1 MINGVAVSGVTLWR
15 PGGLASSLRWGAFVF
30 SHWEN
35 FWARG
40 HRSTVILPVSAPA
53 AGTPAWSVTMALM
66 LLILSVAS
74 VRPALG
80 RLRLSRPSQASNASA
95 TPSPQSTPA
104 AVSDGISESPTHCPT
119 RFVTAVVS
127 DGRGGVWV
135 SGEDFGIYHGVAVR
149 HDAIGVKAAAKA
161 SRDAGKATP
170 PRFRWQHF
178 DVSNSPGLASNF
190 ITALCVDG
198 QGRLWAGTNRHG
210 LSVFNGKKW
219 KHYNIVTGPLGSH
232 VYALA
237 YDAIASQV
245 WIATENG
252 ISIYQC
258 GQTAGMN
265 PAARRRMVRGRK
277 PLRMLR
283 YAPHTW
289 HYVSAMNG
297 LPPNP
302 DCIAFDSHGNAF
314 VGTQCNGLAIGTPGM
329 ALPVGTLPGQP
340 FAKRKL
346 TWQWRVITGPQHIS
360 QLRTAYGY
368 GLPGNLINC
377 ILVTANNHIYVGTDW
392 GLAYSINDGQSF
404 RYQRGRD
411 YAAKIMGLWHPPR
424 GYRPPTARFLSK
436 LLPGDHITCLAQDAD
451 GNIWIG
457 TWRNGY
463 EVLNPQTGQE
473 FKSEDSPALAK
484 EDGYISQLCPVNES
498 SKLKLMRSDL
508 VVNDRRSGLKIPIQ
522 MNQTMLIG
530 RYGFGVH
537 AFGKV
542 IRKAAAI
549 SRVAWRSLHHRPAI
563 FKLPEKA
570 RPPTERQILSL
581 KAKLALGTK
590 QAGKIRYPFAAG
602 LRDDW
607 TTQGDWTARY
617 GREYALLCTAHY
629 DLDYHVIARNYGEEV
644 HGMVGPHH
652 RKFEAIREW
661 EAWADTDDSRSLYIP
676 QIGHRRQTNWDDHGE
691 TYPITFQGPDV
702 WVRVH
707 LNNPGLY
714 RLSLYF
720 FNKDGHSGADR
731 QRDWRVEIFPLR
743 SRFAPALKVPLLAA
757 RAMPQTRPALRWA
770 AAAMRAAPLAQAR
783 AVDDWGPVYTRF
795 VIAGPGQYMVR
806 IVRGSSVNTEICG
819 IFIDRAAA
827 PRTPFDSKAMT
838 GFGGVDYC
846 PPPISTGPS
855 GSSGSPVIPAIV
867 SLWHVA
873 KRSFGTSG
881 VNIRQYARF
890 MVYRYAVAHHAPSAL
905 LARWRWRLDI
915 WTPADRLLFDKMM
928 NKGFWA
934 MLKGWKGLKEALEKN
949 HDFQSNSGELGH
961 G

>member
-1 MINGVAVSGVTLWR
+1 MPQALALVGGRASR
-15 PGGLASSLRWGAFVF
+15 PLR
-30 SHWEN
+30 S
-35 FWARG
+35 
-40 HRSTVILPVSAPA
+40 
-53 AGTPAWSVTMALM
+53 PAWLFT
-66 LLILSVAS
+66 LLILLAGALHT
-74 VRPALG
+74 RPADAAFSNA
-80 RLRLSRPSQASNASA
+80 RQLRRSQAANAKA
-95 TPSPQSTPA
+95 TRSPQSTPA
-104 AVSDGISESPTHCPT
+104 GASNGISETPTHCPT
-119 RFVTAVVS
+119 RFVTAIVS
-127 DGRGGVWV
+127 DGHGGVWV
-135 SGEDFGIYHGVAVR
+135 SGEDFGIYHGVAAGSNR
-149 HDAIGVKAAAKA
+149 PDAIGVKAAATAAALAKKPP
-161 SRDAGKATP
+161 GM
-170 PRFRWQHF
+170 PRFHWHHF
-178 DVSNSPGLASNF
+178 DVGNSPGLASNF

-198 QGRLWAGTNRHG
+198 QGRLWAGTARHG
-210 LSVFNGKKW
+210 VSVFNGKKW

-232 VYALA
+232 AYALA
-237 YDAIASQV
+237 YNAIANQV

-258 GQTAGMN
+258 GGSVVVRASSLRQSSSAGQR
-265 PAARRRMVRGRK
+265 PA
-277 PLRMLR
+277 PQLPR
-283 YAPHTW
+283 YAAHTW
-289 HYVSAMNG
+289 HYITAMDG

-302 DCIAFDSHGNAF
+302 DCIAFDSHGRAI
-314 VGTQCNGLAIGTPGM
+314 VGTQCNGLAIGTPAI

-340 FAKRKL
+340 FAKRKIR
-346 TWQWRVITGPQHIS
+346 WRWRVVTGPEHIS
-360 QLRTAYGY
+360 QLRTANGY
-368 GLPGNLINC
+368 GLPGNFINSV
-377 ILVTANNHIYVGTDW
+377 LVTPANHIYVGTDW
-392 GLAYSINDGQSF
+392 GLAYSTNDGESF
-404 RYQRGRD
+404 RYERGQD

-424 GYRPPTARFLSK
+424 GYRPPPQEMLNG
-436 LLPGDHITCLAQDAD
+436 LLPGDHITSLAQDLV

-463 EVLNPQTGQE
+463 EVLNPETGKE

-484 EDGYISQLCPVNES
+484 ADGYVSQICPITEISAPKPES
-498 SKLKLMRSDL
+498 EQPGLQSA
-508 VVNDRRSGLKIPIQ
+508 NRRRERKIPIQ
-522 MNQTMLIG
+522 VNQTMLVG

-537 AFGKV
+537 EFGKTTEK
-542 IRKAAAI
+542 IGRI
-549 SRVAWRSLHHRPAI
+549 SRVAWRNLHHRPAI
-563 FKLPEKA
+563 FNLPQKAKPPAEK
-570 RPPTERQILSL
+570 QLL
-581 KAKLALGTK
+581 LLHAKLALGTK
-590 QAGKIRYPFAAG
+590 QAGEIRYPFAAG

-617 GREYALLCTAHY
+617 GREYGLLCTAHY
-629 DLDYHVIARNYGEEV
+629 DLDYHVIARNYGEEAY
-644 HGMVGPHH
+644 GMVGPHH

-806 IVRGSSVNTEICG
+806 VVRGSSVNTEICG

-846 PPPISTGPS
+846 APPISTGPS
-855 GSSGSPVIPAIV
+855 GSSGSPVTPAIV

-905 LARWRWRLDI
+905 LARWRWQLDI